1 MERLQ
6 TAVLA
11 ACAISMLTGILQ
23 LLRPNEKFDRQL
35 RLFTAGLMLISIL
48 MPLLQGIQTLTPD
61 WSLLESPP
69 SYESS
74 DFAEQVR
81 QQTASQVESNLE
93 QTLQAELQIHGINV
107 KSLSVTVHISEEDR
121 IDISS
126 VTVISDTPAAAKH
139 VLQAYLGEEVEI
151 IVESIERAAEE

>member
-11 ACAISMLTGILQ
+11 ACAISMLTGMLQ

-35 RLFTAGLMLISIL
+35 RLFTAGLMSLSIL
-48 MPLLQGIQTLTPD
+48 TPLLQGIQTLTPD
-61 WSLLESPP
+61 WTILESPP
-69 SYESS
+69 SYEGS

-81 QQTASQVESNLE
+81 QQTALQMQSNLE
-93 QTLQAELQIHGINV
+93 QTLQAELQVHSINV
-107 KSLSVTVHISEEDR
+107 ESLSVTVHISEEDR
-121 IDISS
+121 INISS
-126 VTVISDTPAAAKH
+126 VTIISDTPAAAKQ

-151 IVESIERAAEE
+151 VVASNQGAAEE

>member
-11 ACAISMLTGILQ
+11 ACAISMLTGMLQ

-35 RLFTAGLMLISIL
+35 RLFTAGLMLLSIL
-48 MPLLQGIQTLTPD
+48 TPLLQGIQTLTPD
-61 WSLLESPP
+61 WTILESPP
-69 SYESS
+69 SYEGS

-81 QQTASQVESNLE
+81 QQTALQMQSNLE
-93 QTLQAELQIHGINV
+93 QTLQAELQVHSINV
-107 KSLSVTVHISEEDR
+107 ESLAVTVHISEEDR
-121 IDISS
+121 INISS
-126 VTVISDTPAAAKH
+126 VTIISDTPAAAKQ

-151 IVESIERAAEE
+151 VVASNQGAAEE

>member
-11 ACAISMLTGILQ
+11 ACVISMLTGILQ
-23 LLRPNEKFDRQL
+23 LLRPNEKFERQL
-35 RLFTAGLMLISIL
+35 RLFTAGLMLLSIL

-61 WSLLESPP
+61 WSLLKSPP

-74 DFAEQVR
+74 DFSEQVR
-81 QQTASQVESNLE
+81 QQTASQVESSLE
-93 QTLQAELQIHGINV
+93 QTLQAELQAHGINV
-107 KSLSVTVHISEEDR
+107 ESLSVTVHILVEDR

-126 VTVISDTPAAAKH
+126 VTVISDTPAAAKQ

-151 IVESIERAAEE
+151 LVESIERAAEE

>member
-35 RLFTAGLMLISIL
+35 RLFTAGLMLLSIL
-48 MPLLQGIQTLTPD
+48 TPLLQGIQTLTPD
-61 WSLLESPP
+61 WSLLEGS
-69 SYESS
+69 SFYEGS

-81 QQTASQVESNLE
+81 QHTASQVESNLE
-93 QTLQAELQIHGINV
+93 QTLQAELQVHGINV
-107 KSLSVTVHISEEDR
+107 ESLSVTVHISAEDR

-126 VTVISDTPAAAKH
+126 VTVISDTPAAAKQ

-151 IVESIERAAEE
+151 IVESNQRAAEE

>member
-11 ACAISMLTGILQ
+11 ACAVSMLTGMLQ

-35 RLFTAGLMLISIL
+35 RLFTAGLMLLSIL
-48 MPLLQGIQTLTPD
+48 TPFLQGIQTLTPD
-61 WSLLESPP
+61 WTILESPS
-69 SYESS
+69 SYEGS

-81 QQTASQVESNLE
+81 QQTVLQVQSNLE
-93 QTLQAELQIHGINV
+93 QTLQAELQVHGINIE
-107 KSLSVTVHISEEDR
+107 SLSVMVHISEEDR

-126 VTVISDTPAAAKH
+126 VTVISDTPAAAKQ

-151 IVESIERAAEE
+151 IVASNQGTAEE

>member
-11 ACAISMLTGILQ
+11 ACAVSMLTGMLQ

-35 RLFTAGLMLISIL
+35 RLFTAGLMLLSIL
-48 MPLLQGIQTLTPD
+48 TPLLQGIQSMTPD
-61 WSLLESPP
+61 WTILESAP
-69 SYESS
+69 SYEGS

-81 QQTASQVESNLE
+81 QQTASQVQNNLE
-93 QTLQAELQIHGINV
+93 QTLQAELRAHGIQIE
-107 KSLSVTVHISEEDR
+107 SLSVTVHISEEDR

-126 VTVISDTPAAAKH
+126 VTGESDTPAAAKQ

-151 IVESIERAAEE
+151 VVASNQRAAEE